1 MPVISLQIP
10 VGTRFFR
17 WVTLTEI
24 RRIPGKRGRYSK
36 CVCDC
41 GTVKEVLAHD
51 LNRGASL
58 SCKCFNKEVVSE
70 QRTIHGGSRVS
81 GRERLNSIWKG
92 MKSRCHNPNT
102 PSYKQYGAR
111 GISVCELWRTSYVA
125 FRTWALA
132 SGYADDL
139 EIDRRDNNSGYSPE
153 NCQWVT
159 QKQNANNKQQS
170 RYLTA
175 FGETKTLF
183 DWTNDERCVGGYNAI
198 HSRLRKGW
206 SDTDAITKPLIRP
219 AGRHETAFG
228 ETMPITL
235 WLRDPRCV
243 VSTMTVYRRLSAGW
257 RFEDAISTPPSVDP
271 SMPLPMLLFP

>member
-1 MPVISLQIP
+1 MPVITLQIP

-17 WVTLTEI
+17 WVTLTEV
-24 RRIPGKRGRYSK
+24 RRIPGKTGRYAK

-58 SCKCFNKEVVSE
+58 SCKCFNKEVVSK
-70 QRTIHGGSRVS
+70 QNTTHGGSRVS
-81 GRERLNSIWKG
+81 GRERLNSIWRN
-92 MKSRCHNPNT
+92 MKSRCHNSNT

-111 GISVCELWRTSYVA
+111 GISVCELWRTSYAA

-139 EIDRRDNNSGYSPE
+139 EIDRRDNNVGYSPE

-159 QKQNANNKQQS
+159 PKQNANNKQQS

-175 FGETKTLF
+175 FGETKTLL
-183 DWTNDERCVGGYNAI
+183 DWSNDARCVVGYNTI
-198 HSRLRKGW
+198 HLRLRKGW
-206 SDTDAITKPLIRP
+206 SDTDAISKLPLHP
-219 AGRHETAFG
+219 DGRHETAFG
-228 ETMPITL
+228 ETMIISL
-235 WLRDPRCV
+235 WLRGPRCV
-243 VSTMTVYRRLSAGW
+243 VSPVAVYRRLSAGW
-257 RFEDAISTPPSVDP
+257 RFEEAISTPAGVKPT
-271 SMPLPMLLFP
+271 MPLSL